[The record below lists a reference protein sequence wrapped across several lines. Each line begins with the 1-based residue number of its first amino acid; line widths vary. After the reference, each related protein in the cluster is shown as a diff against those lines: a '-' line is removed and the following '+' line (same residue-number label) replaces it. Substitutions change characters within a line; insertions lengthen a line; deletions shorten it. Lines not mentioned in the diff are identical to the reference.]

1 MKTSILASTTFLIL
15 NKSLLVAFG
24 IDANVVLSHL
34 YQQQNYFKE
43 QGQLVNGM
51 FFCTTEN
58 ISCVTTLSYYQI
70 KQAIATLVKWGILEV
85 KRKGV
90 PAKLYFK
97 IDESQ
102 ILKNLNSSI
111 QKTSILECENF
122 NNKTLKNL
130 QTINNNKEVII
141 KNNNSISPKDK
152 FLNDIK
158 ELQPRKYIEDFF
170 DYWTEENN
178 KGKMRW
184 ELEKTWNT
192 SLRYKRWCRNN
203 AKFDKGNKLGNR
215 WKKGE
220 SGNPN
225 GRRNAY
231 SDLIKQFSFQEVNG
245 KERREIILGKLFQLA
260 ERGDLRAIQFIVER
274 MEGKA

>member
-1 MKTSILASTTFLIL
+1 MKKSILASTPFLIL

-43 QGQLVNGM
+43 QNQLLDGM

-70 KQAIATLVKWGILEV
+70 KQAINILIKWGILKV
-85 KRKGV
+85 VRKGV

-97 IDESQ
+97 IDESK

-111 QKTSILECENF
+111 QKTSILDCENF

-130 QTINNNKEVII
+130 RTINNNKEIII
-141 KNNNSISPKDK
+141 KNNNSISQKDK

-158 ELQPRKYIEDFF
+158 ELEPKEFIEDFV
-170 DYWTEENN
+170 DYWTEENS

-184 ELEKTWNT
+184 ELERTWNT
-192 SLRYKRWCRNN
+192 SLRYKRWIRNN
-203 AKFDKGNKLGNR
+203 AKFEKTTKTTDPKFPDYYDIHFAKRLEPKGNEERSYYKHLESLGYI
-215 WKKGE
+215 KKVNSYDGK
-220 SGNPN
+220 
-225 GRRNAY
+225 
-231 SDLIKQFSFQEVNG
+231 IKWL
-245 KERREIILGKLFQLA
+245 KR
-260 ERGDLRAIQFIVER
+260 
-274 MEGKA
+274 

>member
-1 MKTSILASTTFLIL
+1 MKKSILASTPFLIL

-43 QGQLVNGM
+43 QGQLDDGM

-70 KQAIATLVKWGILEV
+70 KNAIATLTKWGILRV
-85 KRKGV
+85 VRKGV

-102 ILKNLNSSI
+102 ILKNL
-111 QKTSILECENF
+111 KTSNKKTLILDCQNF
-122 NNKTLKNL
+122 NNKVIKNL
-130 QTINNNKEVII
+130 NTINNNKEII
-141 KNNNSISPKDK
+141 LNNNNSISPKDK
-152 FLNDIK
+152 FLNDVK
-158 ELQPRKYIEDFF
+158 ELEPKDYIEDFL

-192 SLRYKRWCRNN
+192 SLRYKRWVRNN
-203 AKFDKGNKLGNR
+203 AKFEKTTKTTEPKFPDYYDIHFAKRLEQDQTALRSYYKHLESLGYE
-215 WKKGE
+215 KKVNHYDGK
-220 SGNPN
+220 
-225 GRRNAY
+225 
-231 SDLIKQFSFQEVNG
+231 IKWI
-245 KERREIILGKLFQLA
+245 KR
-260 ERGDLRAIQFIVER
+260 
-274 MEGKA
+274 

>member
-1 MKTSILASTTFLIL
+1 MKKSILASSPFLIL

-34 YQQQNYFKE
+34 YQQQNYFRE

-70 KQAIATLVKWGILEV
+70 KQAINTLVKWGIIKVE
-85 KRKGV
+85 RKGV

-111 QKTSILECENF
+111 KKTSILECENF
-122 NNKTLKNL
+122 NNKTSKNL
-130 QTINNNKEVII
+130 RTINKNKEII
-141 KNNNSISPKDK
+141 INNNNNSISPKDK

-158 ELQPRKYIEDFF
+158 ELQPREFIEDFL
-170 DYWTEENN
+170 DYWTEENS

-184 ELEKTWNT
+184 ELERTWNT
-192 SLRYKRWCRNN
+192 SLRYKRWVRNN
-203 AKFDKGNKLGNR
+203 AKFEKTTKTTDPKYPDYYDIHFAKRLEQDHTALRSYYKHLESLGYE
-215 WKKGE
+215 KKVNSYDGK
-220 SGNPN
+220 
-225 GRRNAY
+225 
-231 SDLIKQFSFQEVNG
+231 IKWL
-245 KERREIILGKLFQLA
+245 KR
-260 ERGDLRAIQFIVER
+260 
-274 MEGKA
+274 

>member
-1 MKTSILASTTFLIL
+1 MKKSILASSPFLIL

-43 QGQLVNGM
+43 QDQLKDGM

-70 KQAIATLVKWGILEV
+70 KQAIATLTKWGILKV
-85 KRKGV
+85 VRKGV

-111 QKTSILECENF
+111 QKTSILDCENF
-122 NNKTLKNL
+122 NNKILKNSK
-130 QTINNNKEVII
+130 TINKNKEIII
-141 KNNNSISPKDK
+141 KNNNSISQKDK

-158 ELQPRKYIEDFF
+158 ELQPREFIEDFL
-170 DYWTEENN
+170 DYWTEENSS
-178 KGKMRW
+178 GKMRW
-184 ELEKTWNT
+184 MLEKTWNT
-192 SLRYKRWCRNN
+192 SLRYKRWIRNN
-203 AKFDKGNKLGNR
+203 AKFEKTTKTTAPKFPDYYDIHFAKRLEQDQTALRSYYKHLESLGYE
-215 WKKGE
+215 KKVNSYDGK
-220 SGNPN
+220 
-225 GRRNAY
+225 
-231 SDLIKQFSFQEVNG
+231 IKWI
-245 KERREIILGKLFQLA
+245 KR
-260 ERGDLRAIQFIVER
+260 
-274 MEGKA
+274 

>member
-1 MKTSILASTTFLIL
+1 MKKSILASTPFLIL

-43 QGQLVNGM
+43 QGQLDDGM

-70 KQAIATLVKWGILEV
+70 KNAIATLTKWGILRV
-85 KRKGV
+85 VRKGV

-102 ILKNLNSSI
+102 ILKNL
-111 QKTSILECENF
+111 KTSNKKTLILDCQNF
-122 NNKTLKNL
+122 NNKVIKNL
-130 QTINNNKEVII
+130 NTI
-141 KNNNSISPKDK
+141 NNNSISPKDK
-152 FLNDIK
+152 FLNDVK
-158 ELQPRKYIEDFF
+158 ELEPKDYIEDFL

-192 SLRYKRWCRNN
+192 SLRYKRWVRNN
-203 AKFDKGNKLGNR
+203 AKFEKTTKTTEPKFPDYYDIHFAKRLEQDQTALRSYYKHLESLGYE
-215 WKKGE
+215 KKVNHYDGK
-220 SGNPN
+220 
-225 GRRNAY
+225 
-231 SDLIKQFSFQEVNG
+231 IKWI
-245 KERREIILGKLFQLA
+245 KR
-260 ERGDLRAIQFIVER
+260 
-274 MEGKA
+274 

>member
-1 MKTSILASTTFLIL
+1 MKKSILASTPFLIV

-43 QGQLVNGM
+43 QGQLDDGM

-58 ISCVTTLSYYQI
+58 ISCVTTLSYFQI
-70 KQAIATLVKWGILEV
+70 KNAISILTKWGVLKV
-85 KRKGV
+85 VRKGV

-122 NNKTLKNL
+122 NNKTSKNL
-130 QTINNNKEVII
+130 RTINNNKEII
-141 KNNNSISPKDK
+141 LKNNNSISPKDK

-158 ELQPRKYIEDFF
+158 ELQPREFIEDFL
-170 DYWTEENN
+170 DYWTEENS

-184 ELEKTWNT
+184 ELERTWNT
-192 SLRYKRWCRNN
+192 SLRYKRWVRLN
-203 AKFDKGNKLGNR
+203 AKFDKGSKSSEPKYPDYYDVHFAKRLEQDQTALRSYYKHLESLGYE
-215 WKKGE
+215 KKVNHYDGKIKWI
-220 SGNPN
+220 
-225 GRRNAY
+225 RR
-231 SDLIKQFSFQEVNG
+231 
-245 KERREIILGKLFQLA
+245 
-260 ERGDLRAIQFIVER
+260 
-274 MEGKA
+274 

>member
-1 MKTSILASTTFLIL
+1 MKKSILASTPFLIL

-43 QGQLVNGM
+43 QGLLKDGM

-58 ISCVTTLSYYQI
+58 ISCTTTLSYFQI
-70 KQAIATLVKWGILEV
+70 KNAIATLTKWGILKV
-85 KRKGV
+85 VRKGV

-111 QKTSILECENF
+111 QKTSILDCENF
-122 NNKTLKNL
+122 NNKTSKNL
-130 QTINNNKEVII
+130 RTINNNKEII
-141 KNNNSISPKDK
+141 LKNNNSISQKDK

-158 ELQPRKYIEDFF
+158 ELQPREFIEDFL

-203 AKFDKGNKLGNR
+203 AKFEKTTKTTEPKFPDYYDIHFAKRLEQDQTALRSYYKHLESLGYE
-215 WKKGE
+215 KKVNHYDGK
-220 SGNPN
+220 
-225 GRRNAY
+225 
-231 SDLIKQFSFQEVNG
+231 IKWI
-245 KERREIILGKLFQLA
+245 KR
-260 ERGDLRAIQFIVER
+260 
-274 MEGKA
+274 

>member
-1 MKTSILASTTFLIL
+1 MKKSILASTPFLIL

-43 QGQLVNGM
+43 QGQLKDGM

-70 KQAIATLVKWGILEV
+70 KQAIATLTKWGILKV
-85 KRKGV
+85 VRKGV

-111 QKTSILECENF
+111 KKTSILECENF

-130 QTINNNKEVII
+130 QTINNNKEIII

-158 ELQPRKYIEDFF
+158 ELSPKDYIEDFL

-192 SLRYKRWCRNN
+192 SLRYKRWVRNN
-203 AKFDKGNKLGNR
+203 AKFEKTTKTTDPKYPDYYDIHFAKRLEQDHTALRSYYKHLESLGYE
-215 WKKGE
+215 KKVNSYDGK
-220 SGNPN
+220 
-225 GRRNAY
+225 
-231 SDLIKQFSFQEVNG
+231 IKWL
-245 KERREIILGKLFQLA
+245 KR
-260 ERGDLRAIQFIVER
+260 
-274 MEGKA
+274 

>member
-1 MKTSILASTTFLIL
+1 MKKSILASTPFLIL

-43 QGQLVNGM
+43 QNQLLDGM

-70 KQAIATLVKWGILEV
+70 KQAINILIKWGILKV
-85 KRKGV
+85 VRKGV

-97 IDESQ
+97 IDESK

-111 QKTSILECENF
+111 QKTSILDCENF

-130 QTINNNKEVII
+130 RTINNNKEIII
-141 KNNNSISPKDK
+141 KNNNSISQKDK

-158 ELQPRKYIEDFF
+158 ELEPKEFIEDFV
-170 DYWTEENN
+170 DYWTEENS

-184 ELEKTWNT
+184 ELERTWNT
-192 SLRYKRWCRNN
+192 SLRYKRWIRNN
-203 AKFDKGNKLGNR
+203 AKFEKTTKTTDPKFPDYYDIHCAKRLEQDHTALRSYYKHLESLGYI
-215 WKKGE
+215 KKVNSYDGK
-220 SGNPN
+220 
-225 GRRNAY
+225 
-231 SDLIKQFSFQEVNG
+231 IKWL
-245 KERREIILGKLFQLA
+245 KR
-260 ERGDLRAIQFIVER
+260 
-274 MEGKA
+274 

>member
-1 MKTSILASTTFLIL
+1 MKKSILASTPFLIL

-70 KQAIATLVKWGILEV
+70 KQAINTLTKWGIIKV

-90 PAKLYFK
+90 PAKLYFQ

-111 QKTSILECENF
+111 KKTSILECENF

-130 QTINNNKEVII
+130 RTINKNKEIII

-158 ELQPRKYIEDFF
+158 ELQPRDFIEDFL
-170 DYWTEENN
+170 DYWTEENSN
-178 KGKMRW
+178 GKMRW
-184 ELEKTWNT
+184 ELQKTWNT
-192 SLRYKRWCRNN
+192 SLRYKRWVRSN
-203 AKFDKGNKLGNR
+203 AKFDKGNKSSEPKYPDYYDVHFAKRLEQDHTALRSYYKHLESLGYE
-215 WKKGE
+215 KKVNSYDGK
-220 SGNPN
+220 
-225 GRRNAY
+225 
-231 SDLIKQFSFQEVNG
+231 IKWI
-245 KERREIILGKLFQLA
+245 KR
-260 ERGDLRAIQFIVER
+260 
-274 MEGKA
+274 

>member
-1 MKTSILASTTFLIL
+1 MKKSILASTPFLIL

-70 KQAIATLVKWGILEV
+70 KQAIATLVKWGIIKVE
-85 KRKGV
+85 RKGV

-97 IDESQ
+97 INESQ
-102 ILKNLNSSI
+102 ILKILKSSNEKSLI
-111 QKTSILECENF
+111 QDCENF
-122 NNKTLKNL
+122 NNKTSKNL
-130 QTINNNKEVII
+130 RTINNNKEIII

-152 FLNDIK
+152 FLNDLK
-158 ELQPRKYIEDFF
+158 TLEPKDYVEDFV

-192 SLRYKRWCRNN
+192 SLRYKRWVRNN
-203 AKFDKGNKLGNR
+203 AKFDKGSKSSEPKYPDYYDVHFAKRLEQDQTALRSYYKHLESLGYE
-215 WKKGE
+215 KKVNHYDGKIKWI
-220 SGNPN
+220 
-225 GRRNAY
+225 RR
-231 SDLIKQFSFQEVNG
+231 
-245 KERREIILGKLFQLA
+245 
-260 ERGDLRAIQFIVER
+260 
-274 MEGKA
+274 

>member
-1 MKTSILASTTFLIL
+1 MKKSILASTPFLIL

-43 QGQLVNGM
+43 QGLLKDGM

-58 ISCVTTLSYYQI
+58 ISCTTTLSYFQI
-70 KQAIATLVKWGILEV
+70 KNAIATLTKWGILKV
-85 KRKGV
+85 VRKGV

-122 NNKTLKNL
+122 NNKTSKNL
-130 QTINNNKEVII
+130 RTINNNKEII
-141 KNNNSISPKDK
+141 LKNNNSISQKDK

-158 ELQPRKYIEDFF
+158 ELQPREFIEDFL

-203 AKFDKGNKLGNR
+203 AKFEKTTKTTEPKFPDYYDIHFAKRLEQDQTALRSYYKHLESLGYE
-215 WKKGE
+215 KKVNHYDGK
-220 SGNPN
+220 
-225 GRRNAY
+225 
-231 SDLIKQFSFQEVNG
+231 IKWI
-245 KERREIILGKLFQLA
+245 KR
-260 ERGDLRAIQFIVER
+260 
-274 MEGKA
+274 

>member
-1 MKTSILASTTFLIL
+1 MKKSILASTPFLIL

-43 QGQLVNGM
+43 TNQLINGM

-70 KQAIATLVKWGILEV
+70 KQAINTLTKWGIIKV

-90 PAKLYFK
+90 PAKLYFQ

-122 NNKTLKNL
+122 NIKTSKNL
-130 QTINNNKEVII
+130 NSINNNKLIRLD
-141 KNNNSISPKDK
+141 NNNTNTINSISSHKEK
-152 FLNDIK
+152 FINDVRLIMVNTK
-158 ELQPRKYIEDFF
+158 FHNEFI
-170 DYWTEENN
+170 DYWTEENS

-184 ELEKTWNT
+184 QLEKTWDTKLRLGRWAKNNFAKSSST
-192 SLRYKRWCRNN
+192 NAPKYPDYYDIHFAKRLEQDQTALRSYYKHLESLGYEKKVNSYDGQTKWIKR
-203 AKFDKGNKLGNR
+203 
-215 WKKGE
+215 
-220 SGNPN
+220 
-225 GRRNAY
+225 
-231 SDLIKQFSFQEVNG
+231 
-245 KERREIILGKLFQLA
+245 
-260 ERGDLRAIQFIVER
+260 
-274 MEGKA
+274 

>member
-1 MKTSILASTTFLIL
+1 MKKSILASTPFLIL

-43 QGQLVNGM
+43 KGQLNDEM

-70 KQAIATLVKWGILEV
+70 KNAIATLTKWGIIKV
-85 KRKGV
+85 VRKGV

-102 ILKNLNSSI
+102 ILKNLKSSSL
-111 QKTSILECENF
+111 KTLTLDCENF
-122 NNKTLKNL
+122 NIKTSKNL
-130 QTINNNKEVII
+130 TTLNKNKEIII

-158 ELQPRKYIEDFF
+158 ELSPKEFIEDFL

-184 ELEKTWNT
+184 ELERTWNT

-203 AKFDKGNKLGNR
+203 AKFEKTTKTTEPKYPDYYDIHFAKRLEQDHTAIRSYYKHLESLGYI
-215 WKKGE
+215 KKVNSYDGK
-220 SGNPN
+220 
-225 GRRNAY
+225 
-231 SDLIKQFSFQEVNG
+231 IKWL
-245 KERREIILGKLFQLA
+245 KR
-260 ERGDLRAIQFIVER
+260 
-274 MEGKA
+274 

>member
-1 MKTSILASTTFLIL
+1 MKKSILASTPFLIL

-43 QGQLVNGM
+43 QGQLKDGM

-70 KQAIATLVKWGILEV
+70 KQAINILIKWGILKV
-85 KRKGV
+85 VRKGV

-97 IDESQ
+97 IDESK

-122 NNKTLKNL
+122 NNKILKNSN
-130 QTINNNKEVII
+130 TINKNKEIII
-141 KNNNSISPKDK
+141 KNNNSISTKDK

-158 ELQPRKYIEDFF
+158 ELSPKEFIEDFL

-178 KGKMRW
+178 SGKMRW
-184 ELEKTWNT
+184 MLEKTWNT

-203 AKFDKGNKLGNR
+203 AKFEKTTKTTDPKYPDYYDIHFAKRLEQDHTALRSYYKHLESLGYI
-215 WKKGE
+215 KKVNSYDGK
-220 SGNPN
+220 
-225 GRRNAY
+225 
-231 SDLIKQFSFQEVNG
+231 IKWL
-245 KERREIILGKLFQLA
+245 KR
-260 ERGDLRAIQFIVER
+260 
-274 MEGKA
+274 

>member
-1 MKTSILASTTFLIL
+1 MKKSILASTPFLIL

-43 QGQLVNGM
+43 QGQLKDGM

-70 KQAIATLVKWGILEV
+70 KQAIATLTKWGILKV
-85 KRKGV
+85 VRKGV

-130 QTINNNKEVII
+130 RTINKNKEIII

-152 FLNDIK
+152 FLNDLK
-158 ELQPRKYIEDFF
+158 TLEPKDYVEDFV
-170 DYWTEENN
+170 DYWTEENSN
-178 KGKMRW
+178 GKMRW
-184 ELEKTWNT
+184 ELQKTWNT
-192 SLRYKRWCRNN
+192 SLRYKRWVRSN
-203 AKFDKGNKLGNR
+203 AKFDKGSKSSEPKYPDYYDVHFAKRLEQDHTALRSYYKHLESLGYE
-215 WKKGE
+215 KKVNSYDGK
-220 SGNPN
+220 
-225 GRRNAY
+225 
-231 SDLIKQFSFQEVNG
+231 IKWI
-245 KERREIILGKLFQLA
+245 KR
-260 ERGDLRAIQFIVER
+260 
-274 MEGKA
+274 

>member
-1 MKTSILASTTFLIL
+1 MKKSILASTPFLIV

-43 QGQLVNGM
+43 NNKLEAGM
-51 FFCTTEN
+51 FYCTTEN

-85 KRKGV
+85 KRKGI

-97 IDESQ
+97 INEAQ
-102 ILKNLNSSI
+102 ILKNLKEQF

-122 NNKTLKNL
+122 NNKTSKNL
-130 QTINNNKEVII
+130 RTINNNKEIRI

-158 ELQPRKYIEDFF
+158 ELQPREFIEDFL
-170 DYWTEENN
+170 DYWTEENSR
-178 KGKMRW
+178 GKMRW

-192 SLRYKRWCRNN
+192 SLRYKRWVRNN
-203 AKFDKGNKLGNR
+203 AKFDKGSKSSEPKYPDYYDVHFAKRLEQDQTALRSYYKHLKSLGYE
-215 WKKGE
+215 KKVNHYDGKIKWI
-220 SGNPN
+220 
-225 GRRNAY
+225 RR
-231 SDLIKQFSFQEVNG
+231 
-245 KERREIILGKLFQLA
+245 
-260 ERGDLRAIQFIVER
+260 
-274 MEGKA
+274 

>member
-1 MKTSILASTTFLIL
+1 MKKSILASTPFLIL

-43 QGQLVNGM
+43 QDKLKDGM

-70 KQAIATLVKWGILEV
+70 KQAIATLTKWGILKV
-85 KRKGV
+85 VRKGV

-122 NNKTLKNL
+122 NNKTSKNL
-130 QTINNNKEVII
+130 RTINNNKEII
-141 KNNNSISPKDK
+141 LKNNNSISPKDK

-158 ELQPRKYIEDFF
+158 ELQPREFIEDFL
-170 DYWTEENN
+170 DYWTEENS

-184 ELEKTWNT
+184 ELERTWNT
-192 SLRYKRWCRNN
+192 SLRYKRWVRLN
-203 AKFDKGNKLGNR
+203 AKFDKGSKSSEPKYPDYYDVHFAKRLEQDQTALRSYYKHLESLGYE
-215 WKKGE
+215 KKVNHYDGKIKWI
-220 SGNPN
+220 
-225 GRRNAY
+225 RR
-231 SDLIKQFSFQEVNG
+231 
-245 KERREIILGKLFQLA
+245 
-260 ERGDLRAIQFIVER
+260 
-274 MEGKA
+274 

>member
-1 MKTSILASTTFLIL
+1 MKKSILASTPFLIL

-43 QGQLVNGM
+43 QGQLKDGM

-70 KQAIATLVKWGILEV
+70 KQAIATLTKWGILKV
-85 KRKGV
+85 VRKGV

-111 QKTSILECENF
+111 EKTSTLDCENF
-122 NNKTLKNL
+122 NNKTSKNL
-130 QTINNNKEVII
+130 KTINNNKEII
-141 KNNNSISPKDK
+141 LKNNNSISPKDK
-152 FLNDIK
+152 FLDDIK
-158 ELQPRKYIEDFF
+158 KLQPREFIEDFL

-184 ELEKTWNT
+184 ELERTWNT

-203 AKFDKGNKLGNR
+203 AKFEKTTKTTEPKFPDYYDIHFAKRLEQDQTALRSYYKHLESLGYE
-215 WKKGE
+215 KKVNHYDGK
-220 SGNPN
+220 
-225 GRRNAY
+225 
-231 SDLIKQFSFQEVNG
+231 IKWI
-245 KERREIILGKLFQLA
+245 KR
-260 ERGDLRAIQFIVER
+260 
-274 MEGKA
+274 